1 MPSLD
6 LAIIIPFL
14 EKYGGAERYL
24 IECIRYWQERHQIT
38 IYSTSFSERLLKE
51 HGISSGVKRVQ
62 LTPYFEGE
70 HAILLNSVLLP
81 SIWREEIGRHDLYHT
96 HLWPTHL
103 INRHP
108 MVWFPH
114 EPFRALH
121 DLRYEHNYEKVG
133 KSLAHN
139 IHIYPKFN
147 YDRIG
152 DHIYEAYFS
161 SINAIDKSM
170 KPDRIVA
177 NSHYTARYLEQ
188 VYNHPVKDIVYPGVA
203 PESFIDLPIDRN
215 LFVTIS
221 QLWPHKRVNLLLES
235 IALTDEAQLVV
246 IGTGPEESR
255 LKEIAF
261 NLGIEDRVF
270 FLSNLNNQEL
280 RLILARACAFVF
292 SPIKEPFGIVV
303 LEAMAAG
310 LPVIAV
316 SEGGYTEV
324 CNPKNSFLVKPYP
337 SIFAEK
343 ISFLQQNPDIAKKM
357 GKVGQRNARQFTWE
371 RTASKLETIIIDTW
385 KESIS
390 KKVIK
395 SSSSSLKE
403 VLVGIQ
409 YYLWYEEG
417 YGSSHWNDNTD
428 SGHIIDKPFIGFYSS
443 AKGQTIEYH
452 LDLFEHIGLDYVIL
466 NLHIDHNGPNG
477 FELISIQ
484 NLFDIAEKRNSSLKF
499 SIQVAPYTDD
509 ISELEKVLNMIKKIF
524 SDHPNYFKLDDK
536 PVLFWFWSSAY
547 DYNYHFIN
555 SLATMADHFININ
568 N

>member
-1 MPSLD
+1 MLH
-6 LAIIIPFL
+6 
-14 EKYGGAERYL
+14 KYG
-24 IECIRYWQERHQIT
+24 
-38 IYSTSFSERLLKE
+38 
-51 HGISSGVKRVQ
+51 
-62 LTPYFEGE
+62 
-70 HAILLNSVLLP
+70 
-81 SIWREEIGRHDLYHT
+81 
-96 HLWPTHL
+96 
-103 INRHP
+103 
-108 MVWFPH
+108 
-114 EPFRALH
+114 
-121 DLRYEHNYEKVG
+121 
-133 KSLAHN
+133 
-139 IHIYPKFN
+139 
-147 YDRIG
+147 
-152 DHIYEAYFS
+152 
-161 SINAIDKSM
+161 
-170 KPDRIVA
+170 
-177 NSHYTARYLEQ
+177 
-188 VYNHPVKDIVYPGVA
+188 
-203 PESFIDLPIDRN
+203 
-215 LFVTIS
+215 
-221 QLWPHKRVNLLLES
+221 
-235 IALTDEAQLVV
+235 
-246 IGTGPEESR
+246 R

-509 ISELEKVLNMIKKIF
+509 ISEIEKVLQMIKKIF

-555 SLATMADHFININ
+555 SLASMSDHFINIAVSLRLPNDKDEDKMTFGFFEGFVPYSPLELSEEKNWNTIWKAAYQSAQNAGMRYKIIALSPGYDDTGLTASYRSGNPYRFIPRRDGATYESGISFIEGLDSRPDLVMISTFNEFHENTHIEPSRN
-568 N
+568 NGMKYIELTERFLKRLKKLEKS